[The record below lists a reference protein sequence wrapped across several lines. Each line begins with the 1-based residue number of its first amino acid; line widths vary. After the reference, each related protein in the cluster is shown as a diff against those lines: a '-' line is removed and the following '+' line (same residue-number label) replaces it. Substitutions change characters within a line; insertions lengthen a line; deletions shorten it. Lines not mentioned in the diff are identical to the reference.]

1 MRRENRNAPE
11 GIEGEKV
18 TVTSDDVG
26 RMAAQC
32 EFEKLVVLGIA
43 ASRYSY
49 IYIDPLSLARQS
61 GEKATNVF
69 LIDISAEL
77 LSAQDL
83 VEFGERCKR
92 KEDFSFPEHQIKSLA
107 GF

>member
-1 MRRENRNAPE
+1 
-11 GIEGEKV
+11 V
-18 TVTSDDVG
+18 
-26 RMAAQC
+26 AAHS

-43 ASRYSY
+43 AGRYWY
-49 IYIDPLSLARQS
+49 NYIDPLSLARQG
-61 GEKATNVF
+61 GEKVTNVF